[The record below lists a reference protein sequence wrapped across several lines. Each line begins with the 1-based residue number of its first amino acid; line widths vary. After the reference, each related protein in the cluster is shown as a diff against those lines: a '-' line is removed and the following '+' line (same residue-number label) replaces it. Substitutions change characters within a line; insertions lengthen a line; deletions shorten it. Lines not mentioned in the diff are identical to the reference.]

1 MIRTNSTQAVSGA
14 CFQEK
19 PIILKLSLESILE
32 KYAPD
37 NAEHF
42 PMPRDSTLGDL
53 LKHLGLGED
62 QVMLA
67 FVNGRMAN
75 LKTRLADRDA
85 VSLCPYICG
94 G

>member
-1 MIRTNSTQAVSGA
+1 MKQTKTNHAISGFS
-14 CFQEK
+14 FQEK
-19 PIILKLSLESILE
+19 PITLKLRLESILE

-37 NAEHF
+37 NAEQF
-42 PMPRDSTLGDL
+42 PMPRESTLADL
-53 LKHLGLGED
+53 VNHLGLGED

-75 LKTRLADRDA
+75 LKTRLADRDS

>member
-1 MIRTNSTQAVSGA
+1 MIETKVNREMPGSFYKENFIAV
-14 CFQEK
+14 
-19 PIILKLSLESILE
+19 KLRLESILA

-37 NAEHF
+37 NSDHF
-42 PMPRDSTLGDL
+42 PMPPEATLGDL
-53 LKHLGLGED
+53 LNRLNLQED

-67 FVNGRMAN
+67 FVNGKMAN
-75 LKTRLADRDA
+75 LKTRLKDRDS

>member
-75 LKTRLADRDA
+75 LKTRLSDRDA

>member
-1 MIRTNSTQAVSGA
+1 MKQTKTNQAISGN
-14 CFQEK
+14 CFQEN
-19 PIILKLSLESILE
+19 PITLKLHLESILE
-32 KYAPD
+32 KYTPED
-37 NAEHF
+37 AEHF
-42 PMPRDSTLGDL
+42 PMPRESTLADL

>member
-1 MIRTNSTQAVSGA
+1 MNQTKRSPEISGHSLS
-14 CFQEK
+14 EK
-19 PIILKLSLESILE
+19 SITIKLRLESILE

-37 NAEHF
+37 NAQHF
-42 PMPRDSTLGDL
+42 PMPRESTLADL
-53 LKHLGLGED
+53 LNHLGLGED

-75 LKTRLADRDA
+75 LQTRLADRDS

>member
-1 MIRTNSTQAVSGA
+1 MKKNKSNNAIYEP
-14 CFQEK
+14 CFHAK
-19 PIILKLSLESILE
+19 SITIKLNLESILE

-37 NAEHF
+37 NPEYF
-42 PMPRDSTLGDL
+42 QVSSDSTLADL
-53 LKHLGLGED
+53 LKYLGLSED

-67 FVNGRMAN
+67 FVNGKLAN
-75 LKTRLADRDA
+75 LKTRLSDRDS